1 MVTYGK
7 GGDIMSVE
15 RFTKYLQAILPNN
28 KYDFKDKQK
37 CISQHIAYML
47 NRTQSM
53 FRWSNLPD
61 TINARILELYLQV
74 NGNLCISEYNDNLY
88 AFVGGLGGEPDVYYM
103 PTIYTV
109 ANPALKY
116 SKSLKIG
123 DDCIVIPNDSMYIGL
138 LPMFSKYASA
148 ISETEISVNIATIN
162 SRIVNLISA
171 PDDSTFESA
180 KKYIADIEDGKQG
193 VIAENVFLD
202 GLKSQPYGNS
212 GSTNSIKNLI
222 ELLQYQK
229 ASWYNEIGL
238 NANYN
243 MKRESIMSDESAL
256 NDDALHPLIDNML
269 ECRQLGVDAVNAKYG
284 TNIKVEL
291 ESSWESNQIELEN
304 QQENLIEDDANKGGE
319 NDD

>member
-1 MVTYGK
+1 
-7 GGDIMSVE
+7 MSVE
-15 RFTKYLQAILPNN
+15 RFTKYLQSILPNN

-74 NGNLCISEYNDNLY
+74 NGNLCISEYNGNLY

-109 ANPALKY
+109 ANPALNY

-138 LPMFSKYASA
+138 LPLYSKYASA

-193 VIAENVFLD
+193 VIAENAFLD

-243 MKRESIMSDESAL
+243 MKRESIMADESAL

-269 ECRQLGVDAVNAKYG
+269 ECRKLGVDAVNAKYG

-304 QQENLIEDDANKGGE
+304 SQENLMEDDNKGGE
-319 NDD
+319 NDE